1 MFGCKH
7 FTPNF
12 SGFFIYDN
20 KRLRSRLLLYMTIE
34 NLHKTEKFG
43 RFSGNMSEIHISGAE
58 NFLSKFNAGRRVVYL
73 F

>member
-1 MFGCKH
+1 MTIENCEA
-7 FTPNF
+7 
-12 SGFFIYDN
+12 GF
-20 KRLRSRLLLYMTIE
+20 LSYMTIE

>member
-1 MFGCKH
+1 
-7 FTPNF
+7 
-12 SGFFIYDN
+12 
-20 KRLRSRLLLYMTIE
+20 MTIE